1 MSGVTSRLDEGGGY
15 GGRLCASR
23 AAGFNRLER
32 RSSFEVMDS
41 RRSSR
46 VWPRASWPA
55 AACERPAGAPI
66 RSERVDERGS
76 FMARRPVSSPAAWT
90 GAPCSRAVLVGGLA
104 VLLSK
109 PCKPPVRASTPHPC
123 RRVDLALPCLG
134 QPRPLAAGPR
144 GVELA
149 PRLAPEV
156 LHVVVLLGDD
166 QALNRCSTAHQLM
179 ELDLACKLYETP

>member
-23 AAGFNRLER
+23 AAGLNRLER

-41 RRSSR
+41 RGSSR
-46 VWPRASWPA
+46 MWPRASWPA
-55 AACERPAGAPI
+55 ASCERPAGAPI

-90 GAPCSRAVLVGGLA
+90 GAPCSRAVPVGGLA

-109 PCKPPVRASTPHPC
+109 PCKPPVRASTPHPVNASTWLC
-123 RRVDLALPCLG
+123 PVLG
-134 QPRPLAAGPR
+134 SRGRWPR
-144 GVELA
+144 GHAASSSPQGWLLKSSMLWSSLA
-149 PRLAPEV
+149 MIKHSTAAV
-156 LHVVVLLGDD
+156 LHP
-166 QALNRCSTAHQLM
+166 S
-179 ELDLACKLYETP
+179 